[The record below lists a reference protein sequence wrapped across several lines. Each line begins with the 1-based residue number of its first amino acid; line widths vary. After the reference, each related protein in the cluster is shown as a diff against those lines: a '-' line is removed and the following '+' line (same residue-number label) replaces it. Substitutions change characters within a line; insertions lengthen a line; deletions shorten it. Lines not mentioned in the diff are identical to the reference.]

1 MTSPAAYGA
10 AGRGRFRAAAAL
22 AWRAHPA
29 AVLASGVTVLLMG
42 LVPVAAAWLTKLVLD
57 GLAAGS
63 GPAGLLV
70 QGVALGVTGLAGAA
84 LPSVAEYAQ
93 DQSRRALQVLIQ
105 DRLFQAVNAHPG
117 LSRFENPAFHDRVR
131 LAQEA
136 GQNAPQRIVRGVL
149 GIAQG
154 AVTLAGF
161 TAALAVL
168 APWMILVVALSAV
181 PSVRAQLDL
190 SRRRAGMMWGVSP
203 RARRQIF
210 FANLLTSPDA
220 AKEIRLFG
228 LGDLLRARMLREL
241 RAVNAAEQ
249 GLARRTL
256 RTQGTLSLLGAAV
269 AALGLLWAID
279 AAASGTLT
287 VGDVAVFAAA
297 VAGVQSALAS
307 IVGQSAD
314 AHNALL
320 MFGHY
325 LDVVAEAPDLPVPR
339 RPRPVPPLR
348 EGIEVRDVW
357 FRYDDAHPWVLRGVD
372 LFIPRGGS
380 LALVGL
386 NGAGKST
393 LVKLICRLYDPVR
406 GSILWDGV
414 DLRDLDPAELRGRI
428 GAVFQDYMSYDLTAA
443 ENIGLGDVAALDDRD
458 RVEAAAR
465 LAGVHETIAGLPR
478 GYDTLLSRIFF
489 GDRDDPQAGVV
500 LSGGQWQRLALAR
513 ALMRQARDLLVLD
526 EPSSGLDAQAEHA
539 IHQSL
544 RRHRAGRTSLLISHR
559 LGAVRDAD
567 VIVVLAE
574 GRIAERGSHAE
585 LMALGGEYASLFTLQ
600 AQGYEPGDSRPSPDV
615 PNLPALA
622 DVPGL
627 EDSREGASPRTTTPS
642 TRSKGT

>member
-1 MTSPAAYGA
+1 M
-10 AGRGRFRAAAAL
+10 
-22 AWRAHPA
+22 
-29 AVLASGVTVLLMG
+29 LLTG
-42 LVPVAAAWLTKLVLD
+42 LVPVVAAWLTKLVLD
-57 GLAAGS
+57 GLAAGAGPGELVSLGVGLGVS
-63 GPAGLLV
+63 GLVGAGLP
-70 QGVALGVTGLAGAA
+70 A
-84 LPSVAEYAQ
+84 VAEYAQ
-93 DQSRRALQVLIQ
+93 EQLRRALQVLIQ

-136 GQNAPQRIVRGVL
+136 GQNAPQRIVRSSL

-168 APWMILVVALSAV
+168 APGMILVVALAAI
-181 PSVRAQLDL
+181 PAVRAQLDL
-190 SRRRAGMMWGVSP
+190 SRRRAGMMWGVSS
-203 RARRQIF
+203 RTRRQIF
-210 FANLLTSPDA
+210 FAGLLTSPDA

-228 LGDLLRARMLREL
+228 LGDLLRARMLGEL

-256 RTQGTLSLLGAAV
+256 RTQGVLALVGAAV
-269 AALGLLWAID
+269 AAGGLIWAIV
-279 AAASGTLT
+279 AAASGTLS
-287 VGDVAVFAAA
+287 VGDVAVFVAA
-297 VAGVQSALAS
+297 VAGVQSALTS
-307 IVGQSAD
+307 VVGQSAD

-325 LDVVAEAPDLPVPR
+325 LAVVADAPDLPVPR
-339 RPRPVPPLR
+339 RPRPVPALR

-372 LFIPRGGS
+372 LFVPRGGS

-406 GSILWDGV
+406 GSIHWDGV
-414 DLRDLDPAELRGRI
+414 DLRDLDPAELRARI

-443 ENIGLGDVAALDDRD
+443 ENIGLGDVAALGDRD

-465 LAGVHETIAGLPR
+465 LAGVHETVAALPQ

-513 ALMRQARDLLVLD
+513 ALMREGRDLLVLD

-559 LGAVRDAD
+559 LGAVREAD
-567 VIVVLAE
+567 TIVVLAD
-574 GRIAERGSHAE
+574 GRIAESGSHAE
-585 LMALGGEYASLFTLQ
+585 LMALGGRYADLFTLQ
-600 AQGYEPGDSRPSPDV
+600 AQGYEPESSAGDR
-615 PNLPALA
+615 L
-622 DVPGL
+622 
-627 EDSREGASPRTTTPS
+627 RTTTPS
-642 TRSKGT
+642 TRSNGT

>member
-1 MTSPAAYGA
+1 MTSPGGDAGDTENGGDGGA
-10 AGRGRFRAAAAL
+10 ARRRRLRAAAAP

-29 AVLASGVTVLLMG
+29 AVLAAGVTVLLMG
-42 LVPVAAAWLTKLVLD
+42 LVPVVAAWLTKLVLD
-57 GLAAGS
+57 GLAAGA
-63 GPAGLLV
+63 GPAELIPY
-70 QGVALGVTGLAGAA
+70 GVALGVSGLAGAA
-84 LPSVAEYAQ
+84 LPAVAEYAQ
-93 DQSRRALQVLIQ
+93 EQLRRALQVLIQ

-136 GQNAPQRIVRGVL
+136 GQNAPQRIVRSGL

-161 TAALAVL
+161 TAALAVM
-168 APWMILVVALSAV
+168 APGMILVVALSAI

-190 SRRRAGMMWGVSP
+190 SRRRAGMMWGVSS
-203 RARRQIF
+203 RTRRQIF

-228 LGDLLRARMLREL
+228 LGDFLRARMLGEL

-256 RTQGTLSLLGAAV
+256 RTQGSLSLLGAAV
-269 AALGLLWAID
+269 AAFGLLWAIT
-279 AAASGTLT
+279 AAASGTLS
-287 VGDVAVFAAA
+287 VGDVAVFVAA
-297 VAGVQSALAS
+297 VAGVQSALTS

-325 LDVVAEAPDLPVPR
+325 LEVVADAPDLPVPR
-339 RPRPVPPLR
+339 RPRPVPSLR

-386 NGAGKST
+386 NGVGKST

-406 GSILWDGV
+406 GSVHWDGV
-414 DLRDLDPAELRGRI
+414 DLREMDPAELRGRI

-443 ENIGLGDVAALDDRD
+443 ENIGLGDVTALDDRD

-465 LAGVHETIAGLPR
+465 LAGVHETVAGLPR

-489 GDRDDPQAGVV
+489 GDRDSPEAGVV

-513 ALMRQARDLLVLD
+513 ALMREGRDLLVLD

-559 LGAVRDAD
+559 LGAVREAD

-600 AQGYEPGDSRPSPDV
+600 AQGYEPADSGEE
-615 PNLPALA
+615 A
-622 DVPGL
+622 
-627 EDSREGASPRTTTPS
+627 SRRTTTPS
-642 TRSKGT
+642 TRSTGT

>member
-1 MTSPAAYGA
+1 MTSPAGHGGA
-10 AGRGRFRAAAAL
+10 TPRRRFRAAAAS

-29 AVLASGVTVLLMG
+29 AVLASGITVLLMG
-42 LVPVAAAWLTKLVLD
+42 LVPVVTAWLTKLVLD
-57 GLAAGS
+57 GLAAG
-63 GPAGLLV
+63 AGLAELLPY
-70 QGVALGVTGLAGAA
+70 GVALGVTGLAGAA
-84 LPSVAEYAQ
+84 LPAAAEYAQ
-93 DQSRRALQVLIQ
+93 EQLRRALQVLIQ

-131 LAQEA
+131 LAQDA
-136 GQNAPQRIVRGVL
+136 GQNAPQRIVRSSL

-168 APWMILVVALSAV
+168 APGMILVVALSAL

-190 SRRRAGMMWGVSP
+190 SRRRAGMMWGVSS
-203 RARRQIF
+203 RSRRQIF
-210 FANLLTSPDA
+210 FAGLLTSPDA

-228 LGDLLRARMLREL
+228 LGDFLRARMLGEL

-269 AALGLLWAID
+269 AALGLLWAISG
-279 AAASGTLT
+279 AASGTLS
-287 VGDVAVFAAA
+287 VGDVAVFVAA

-325 LDVVAEAPDLPVPR
+325 LDVVADAPDLPVPR
-339 RPRPVPPLR
+339 RPRPVPALR

-357 FRYDDAHPWVLRGVD
+357 FRYDDAHPWVLRGID

-386 NGAGKST
+386 NGVGKST

-406 GSILWDGV
+406 GSIHWDGV
-414 DLRDLDPAELRGRI
+414 DLREMDPAELRGRI

-465 LAGVHETIAGLPR
+465 LAGVHETVAGLPR

-513 ALMRQARDLLVLD
+513 ALMRKGRDLLVLD

-559 LGAVRDAD
+559 LGAVREAD

-585 LMALGGEYASLFTLQ
+585 LMALGGEYAGLFTLQ
-600 AQGYEPGDSRPSPDV
+600 AQGYEPTES
-615 PNLPALA
+615 
-622 DVPGL
+622 
-627 EDSREGASPRTTTPS
+627 EEGASRRTTTPS
-642 TRSKGT
+642 TRSNGT

>member
-1 MTSPAAYGA
+1 MTSPAGHGGA
-10 AGRGRFRAAAAL
+10 APRRRFRAAAAS

-29 AVLASGVTVLLMG
+29 AVLASGITVLLMG
-42 LVPVAAAWLTKLVLD
+42 LVPVVTAWLTKLVLD
-57 GLAAGS
+57 GLAAG
-63 GPAGLLV
+63 AGLAELLPY
-70 QGVALGVTGLAGAA
+70 GVALGAAGLAGAA
-84 LPSVAEYAQ
+84 LPAVAEYAQ
-93 DQSRRALQVLIQ
+93 EQLRRALQVLIQ

-136 GQNAPQRIVRGVL
+136 GQNAPQRIVRSSL

-168 APWMILVVALSAV
+168 APGMIVVVALSAI

-190 SRRRAGMMWGVSP
+190 SRRRAGMMWGVSS
-203 RARRQIF
+203 RSRRQIF
-210 FANLLTSPDA
+210 FAGLLTSPDA

-228 LGDLLRARMLREL
+228 LGDFLRARMLGEL

-256 RTQGTLSLLGAAV
+256 RTQGSLSLLGAAV
-269 AALGLLWAID
+269 AALGLLWAISG
-279 AAASGTLT
+279 AASGTLS
-287 VGDVAVFAAA
+287 VGDVAVFVAA

-325 LDVVAEAPDLPVPR
+325 LEVVADAPDLPVPR
-339 RPRPVPPLR
+339 HPRPVPALR

-357 FRYDDAHPWVLRGVD
+357 FRYDDAHPWVLRGID

-386 NGAGKST
+386 NGVGKST

-406 GSILWDGV
+406 GSIHWDGV
-414 DLRDLDPAELRGRI
+414 DLRELDPAELRGRI

-465 LAGVHETIAGLPR
+465 LAGVHETVAGLPR

-489 GDRDDPQAGVV
+489 GDRDDPEAGVV

-513 ALMRQARDLLVLD
+513 ALMRKGRDLLVLD

-559 LGAVRDAD
+559 LGAVREAD
-567 VIVVLAE
+567 VIVVLAG

-585 LMALGGEYASLFTLQ
+585 LMALGGEYAGLFTLQ
-600 AQGYEPGDSRPSPDV
+600 AQGYEPADS
-615 PNLPALA
+615 A
-622 DVPGL
+622 
-627 EDSREGASPRTTTPS
+627 EGASRRTTTPS

>member
-1 MTSPAAYGA
+1 MTPPAGPGGA
-10 AGRGRFRAAAAL
+10 ARGRGARAAVAL

-29 AVLASGVTVLLMG
+29 AVLGSGIAVLLMG

-57 GLAAGS
+57 GLAAGA
-63 GPAGLLV
+63 GPAELLPP
-70 QGVALGVTGLAGAA
+70 GVALGVTGLAGAA
-84 LPSVAEYAQ
+84 LPAVAEYAQ
-93 DQSRRALQVLIQ
+93 EQLRRALQVLIQ

-136 GQNAPQRIVRGVL
+136 GQNAPQRIVRSTL

-168 APWMILVVALSAV
+168 APGMIVVVALSAI

-190 SRRRAGMMWGVSP
+190 SRRRAGMMWGVSS

-210 FANLLTSPDA
+210 FAGLLTSPDA

-228 LGDLLRARMLREL
+228 LGDLLRGRMLAEL

-256 RTQGTLSLLGAAV
+256 RTQGALSLVGAAV
-269 AALGLLWAID
+269 AAAGLLWAII
-279 AAASGTLT
+279 AAASGALS
-287 VGDVAVFAAA
+287 VGDVAVFVAA

-325 LDVVAEAPDLPVPR
+325 LDVVADPPDLPVPG
-339 RPRPVPPLR
+339 RPRPVPALR

-357 FRYDDAHPWVLRGVD
+357 FRYDESHPWVLRGVD

-414 DLRDLDPAELRGRI
+414 DLRETDPAELRGRI

-443 ENIGLGDVAALDDRD
+443 ENIGLGDVAAIGDRE

-465 LAGVHETIAGLPR
+465 LAGVHETVAALPR

-513 ALMRQARDLLVLD
+513 ALMRKGRDLLVLD

-544 RRHRAGRTSLLISHR
+544 RRHRAGGTSLLISHR
-559 LGAVRDAD
+559 LGAVREAD

-574 GRIAERGSHAE
+574 GRIAEQGSHAE

-600 AQGYEPGDSRPSPDV
+600 AQGYEPAAPQGSRAGDS
-615 PNLPALA
+615 A
-622 DVPGL
+622 
-627 EDSREGASPRTTTPS
+627 RTTTPS
-642 TRSKGT
+642 TRSNGT

>member
-1 MTSPAAYGA
+1 MISS
-10 AGRGRFRAAAAL
+10 AGPRRLRAAAAL

-29 AVLASGVTVLLMG
+29 AVVGSGITVLLMG
-42 LVPVAAAWLTKLVLD
+42 LVPVVAAWLTKLVLD
-57 GLAAGS
+57 GLAAGQR
-63 GPAGLLV
+63 PAELLP

-93 DQSRRALQVLIQ
+93 EQLRRALQLLIQ
-105 DRLFQAVNAHPG
+105 DRLFTAVNAHPG

-136 GQNAPQRIVRGVL
+136 GQNAPQRIVRSGL
-149 GIAQG
+149 GIGQG

-168 APWMILVVALSAV
+168 APGMILVVALSAI

-190 SRRRAGMMWGVSP
+190 SRRRAGMMWGVSS
-203 RARRQIF
+203 RTRRQIF

-228 LGDLLRARMLREL
+228 LGDFLRARMLGEL
-241 RAVNAAEQ
+241 REVNDAEQ
-249 GLARRTL
+249 ALARRTL
-256 RTQGTLSLLGAAV
+256 RTQGSLSLVGAVV
-269 AALGLLWAID
+269 AALGLLWAIIS
-279 AAASGTLT
+279 AASGTLS
-287 VGDVAVFAAA
+287 VGDVAVFVAA
-297 VAGVQSALAS
+297 VAGVQSALTS

-320 MFGHY
+320 MFDHY
-325 LDVVAEAPDLPVPR
+325 RDVVAETPDLPVPR
-339 RPRPVPPLR
+339 QPSPVPALR
-348 EGIEVRDVW
+348 EGIELRDVW
-357 FRYDDAHPWVLRGVD
+357 FRYDSAHPWVLSGVD
-372 LFIPRGGS
+372 LLIPRGSS

-386 NGAGKST
+386 NGVGKST

-406 GSILWDGV
+406 GSIHWDGV
-414 DLRDLDPAELRGRI
+414 DLRDMDPAELRDRI

-443 ENIGLGDVAALDDRD
+443 ENIGLGDVAAIGSRD
-458 RVEAAAR
+458 RVEAAAG
-465 LAGVHETIAGLPR
+465 LAGIHETVAGLPR

-513 ALMRQARDLLVLD
+513 ALMRQGRDLLVLD

-544 RRHRAGRTSLLISHR
+544 RHHRAGRTSLLISHR
-559 LGAVRDAD
+559 LGAVREAD

-574 GRIAERGSHAE
+574 GRIVERGSHTE
-585 LMALGGEYASLFTLQ
+585 LMSLDGEYAKLFTLQ
-600 AQGYEPGDSRPSPDV
+600 AQGYSPAF
-615 PNLPALA
+615 P
-622 DVPGL
+622 
-627 EDSREGASPRTTTPS
+627 ESREGASARTTTPS

>member
-1 MTSPAAYGA
+1 MTSPAGHGGTA
-10 AGRGRFRAAAAL
+10 RRRRFRAAAAL

-29 AVLASGVTVLLMG
+29 AVLASGTTVLLMG
-42 LVPVAAAWLTKLVLD
+42 LVPVVTAWLIKLVLD
-57 GLAAGS
+57 GLAAGA
-63 GPAGLLV
+63 GPAELLP
-70 QGVALGVTGLAGAA
+70 QGVALAVTGLAGAA
-84 LPSVAEYAQ
+84 LPPVAEYAQ
-93 DQSRRALQVLIQ
+93 EQLRRALQVLIQ

-117 LSRFENPAFHDRVR
+117 LSRFENPVFHDQVR

-136 GQNAPQRIVRGVL
+136 GQNAPQRIVRSCL

-161 TAALAVL
+161 TAALAAL
-168 APWMILVVALSAV
+168 APGMILVVALSAI

-190 SRRRAGMMWGVSP
+190 SRRRAGMMWGVS
-203 RARRQIF
+203 AGTRRQIF

-228 LGDLLRARMLREL
+228 LGDFLRARMLGEL

-256 RTQGTLSLLGAAV
+256 RTQGSLSLIGAAV
-269 AALGLLWAID
+269 AALGLLWAITG
-279 AAASGTLT
+279 AASGALS
-287 VGDVAVFAAA
+287 VGDVAVFVAA
-297 VAGVQSALAS
+297 VAGVQSALTSVVA
-307 IVGQSAD
+307 QSAD

-325 LDVVAEAPDLPVPR
+325 LDVVADAPDLPVPR
-339 RPRPVPPLR
+339 HPRPVPSLR

-386 NGAGKST
+386 NGVGKST

-406 GSILWDGV
+406 GSIRWDGV
-414 DLRDLDPAELRGRI
+414 DLREMDPAELRGRI
-428 GAVFQDYMSYDLTAA
+428 GAVFQDYMSYDLSAA
-443 ENIGLGDVAALDDRD
+443 ENIGLGDVAAVDDRD

-465 LAGVHETIAGLPR
+465 LAGVHETIDGLPR

-513 ALMRQARDLLVLD
+513 ALMREGRDLLVLD

-559 LGAVRDAD
+559 LGAVREAD

-574 GRIAERGSHAE
+574 GRIAERGSHTE
-585 LMALGGEYASLFTLQ
+585 LMALGGQYAKLFTLQ
-600 AQGYEPGDSRPSPDV
+600 ARGYEPTGSRSSPAVPDLQDSP
-615 PNLPALA
+615 
-622 DVPGL
+622 
-627 EDSREGASPRTTTPS
+627 EGASPRTTTPS
-642 TRSKGT
+642 TRSTGT